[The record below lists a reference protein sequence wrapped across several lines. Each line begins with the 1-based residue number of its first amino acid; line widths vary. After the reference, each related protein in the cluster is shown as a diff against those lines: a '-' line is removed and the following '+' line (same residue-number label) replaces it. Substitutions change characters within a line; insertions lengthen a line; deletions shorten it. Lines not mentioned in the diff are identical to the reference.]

1 MQSIVLFGTKPSQRP
16 LQAQAQQECQ
26 QQGIV
31 VDRLCCVQGELP
43 VAERAQRYRQLA
55 SEAFLLAE
63 ITRDCVLR
71 ASYLSLASGWH
82 ALALEIEHSNGLA
95 DRHGAKELNDQQRP
109 DANRKRRMGRRVRAT
124 RAQNAAT

>member
-1 MQSIVLFGTKPSQRP
+1 

-31 VDRLCCVQGELP
+31 VDRPFCVQGELP

-82 ALALEIEHSNGLA
+82 ATALEIEHSNGLA
-95 DRHGAKELNDQQRP
+95 DRHDVGEMGEAQRP
-109 DANRKRRMGRRVRAT
+109 DADRKRRASKRVQAV